1 VDAVTN
7 MQRSAAAAVMGA
19 GAAAEGACARLV
31 LGALAS
37 RQKGLRAD
45 ASVAAFCA
53 ICEHNIEH

>member
-1 VDAVTN
+1 MTRGGRDKHAT
-7 MQRSAAAAVMGA
+7 QRCSRGDGCGGVR
-19 GAAAEGACARLV
+19 ARLV